1 MTETMALSE
10 SVPTSPRAAVRWFFG
25 VPLRLQTYASFLYV
39 ALAFPLGVGYF
50 VVLVTGLAL
59 GGPLALLLVG
69 LAVLLGL
76 VYLVREFAAF
86 ERALADRLSPVDVPV
101 GAGTAPSDPRGNVR
115 YVLTDMRTWTGV
127 VYVASKFGLGLAT
140 FVALVSMS
148 AFSLVF
154 TLVPLNYRNV
164 DIGVFPPGGQ
174 VSYSPTVVFELQ
186 TWEVALTIPL
196 QFSTWYVDSLGEALA
211 VSAFG
216 LFLAFASLHV
226 VNLLAWLLG
235 WYTRVLLGG
244 ADRSALRRALE
255 G

>member
-1 MTETMALSE
+1 MTETMDLSE
-10 SVPTSPRAAVRWFFG
+10 SVPTSPRAVLRWFFG
-25 VPLRLQTYASFLYV
+25 VPLRIQTYASFLYL
-39 ALAFPLGVGYF
+39 ALMFPLGVVYF
-50 VVLVTGLAL
+50 VMLAVGLTV
-59 GGPLALLLVG
+59 GGPLVVFLVG
-69 LAVLLGL
+69 VLVLLGL

-86 ERALADRLSPVDVPV
+86 ERALADRLSPVDVPA
-101 GAGTAPSDPRGNVR
+101 GAGSPPSDPKENLQ
-115 YVLTDMRTWTGV
+115 YVLTDMRTWTGF

-164 DIGVFPPGGQ
+164 DVGIFPPGGQ
-174 VSYSPTVVFELQ
+174 VSYSPTIVFELQ
-186 TWEVALTIPL
+186 TWEVALTVPL
-196 QFSTWYVDSLGEALA
+196 QFSTWYVDSLPDALA

-244 ADRSALRRALE
+244 ADRSALRRALQ
-255 G
+255 